1 MTNHQKSRNYLGWAA
16 LLGVAALGCDF
27 SVTNPGPVEDRFLNE
42 LTARRAIVTGAPPAP
57 APHTPANHSARPYS
71 AAGITFEITPAG
83 STGSFGINT
92 QVQDG
97 RLEEDIQS
105 YSWNQASR
113 ARWVAED
120 AIRRLTTILSPEDSL
135 FATANLW
142 AGYAN
147 RLMGEN
153 FCNAVI
159 DGGPEEARTV
169 YLTRAEGYFN
179 EANRI
184 ATAAGKT
191 NVALAALAGRASVR
205 ADLATFNANNAAT
218 W

>member
-1 MTNHQKSRNYLGWAA
+1 MTIRQSRNSLRWAA
-16 LLGVAALGCDF
+16 LLGVAFLGCDF
-27 SVTNPGPVEDRFLNE
+27 TVTNPGPVEDRFLNE
-42 LTARRAIVTGAPPAP
+42 LTARRAIVTGAQRAL
-57 APHTPANHSARPYS
+57 ANSIQANQGDVLYYV
-71 AAGITFEITPAG
+71 AAITFEINPAG

-191 NVALAALAGRASVR
+191 NVALAALPVRASLR
-205 ADLATFNANNAAT
+205 ADLP
-218 W
+218 